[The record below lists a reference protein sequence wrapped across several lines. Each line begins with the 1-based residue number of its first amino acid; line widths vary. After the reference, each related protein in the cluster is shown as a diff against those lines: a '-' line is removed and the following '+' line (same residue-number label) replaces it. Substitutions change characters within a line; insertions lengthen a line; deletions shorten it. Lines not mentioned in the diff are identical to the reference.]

1 MKNHHQHVA
10 KLLIVICLLFSS
22 NFRVTKAATSF
33 GLTDYFR
40 DTVMLTQSAALK
52 PDTVLAYADKMPEF
66 PGGRDSM
73 MHFIQSH
80 IEIPEEVSETGIN
93 GRVFV
98 QFVVNKQGKVIH
110 PKVLKGIGKGCDE
123 AALRLVNSFP
133 IMSPAVKDGNIV
145 DVYYTLPITFK
156 VEREMPLTFVEQQP
170 QFPGGLD
177 GMMRF
182 LSKNIKYPSIA
193 SKYGISGKVYA
204 QFVVSKLGK
213 LYNVKILRGIGG
225 GCDEEAV
232 RVIKLMPD
240 WIPGRQ
246 NGKPVSVY
254 FVLPISFQ
262 LK

>member
-123 AALRLVNSFP
+123 AALKLVNFFP

-156 VEREMPLTFVEQQP
+156 VEPELVLSFVEKIP
-170 QFPGGLD
+170 QFPGGQYQLMKFISD
-177 GMMRF
+177 
-182 LSKNIKYPSIA
+182 NIRYTEETKKMKFKDKLVIQFIVT
-193 SKYGISGKVYA
+193 KDGKVEKPTIIK
-204 QFVVSKLGK
+204 SLGK
-213 LYNVKILRGIGG
+213 QID
-225 GCDEEAV
+225 DEAI
-232 RVIKLMPD
+232 RVVNSFPA
-240 WIPGRQ
+240 WIPGEQ
-246 NGKPVSVY
+246 NGHPVSVY
-254 FVLPISFQ
+254 YILPIN
-262 LK
+262 LN